1 MRLFGGL
8 RPWVWQRLSAVLMV
22 LMLGFAFG
30 AILTADAVSLEIWRE
45 WFATRTAV
53 VLAALVFFLALH
65 WHAWIGL
72 RDIVLDYVQPPVL
85 RVAVLAGGVVGL
97 VSLMMWVVVALL
109 AVHGAGSGAGGL

>member
-22 LMLGFAFG
+22 LVLAFAIG
-30 AILTADAVSLEIWRE
+30 AILSADAISLEIWRA
-45 WFATRTAV
+45 WFATRTVV
-53 VLAALVFFLALH
+53 VLAALVFFLTLH

-72 RDIVLDYVQPPVL
+72 RDIVLDYVHPPVL
-85 RVAVLAGGVVGL
+85 RVLVLTGGAVGL

-109 AVHGAGSGAGGL
+109 AVHGAGVGAGGL